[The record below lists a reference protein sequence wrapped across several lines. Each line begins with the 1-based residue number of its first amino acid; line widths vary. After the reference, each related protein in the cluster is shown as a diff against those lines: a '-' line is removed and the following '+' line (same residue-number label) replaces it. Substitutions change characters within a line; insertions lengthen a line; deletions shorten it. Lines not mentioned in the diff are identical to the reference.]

1 MITMK
6 KIAITLF
13 FCASCFVLLFAQK
26 EPAWDNSSKRKWDS
40 AFQKVEIPSSKDGR
54 ERLNA
59 LKNIDSYLD
68 KAQVEKK
75 RYDYII
81 VCLGTNDSK
90 KMFDSRQG
98 EVSENLKALLAK
110 IKKHKLCKGAKPN
123 LFM

>member
-1 MITMK
+1 MPESSIVNLSESGRT
-6 KIAITLF
+6 IGF
-13 FCASCFVLLFAQK
+13 
-26 EPAWDNSSKRKWDS
+26 DNN
-40 AFQKVEIPSSKDGR
+40 GR

-90 KMFDSRQG
+90 KMFDSRQE
-98 EVSENLKALLAK
+98 EVSENLK
-110 IKKHKLCKGAKPN
+110 
-123 LFM
+123 LF